1 MLPLGIIMGP
11 ALTACSFLL
20 PWADTS
26 TPMLSQCC
34 ATPGGATSHM
44 RPHGDTC
51 AAHGAQASDV
61 RDSDNYSVFV
71 VNYYPKTEGI
81 TWKPD
86 TNRITPHTD
95 ETLVT
100 LLFTSPGALPSRL
113 PACACALPARHTLT
127 SSEHCCPAQ
136 MSSSTGSACADE
148 TTPCRLLAASLLCM
162 RSHIT

>member
-1 MLPLGIIMGP
+1 
-11 ALTACSFLL
+11 
-20 PWADTS
+20 
-26 TPMLSQCC
+26 
-34 ATPGGATSHM
+34 M

-51 AAHGAQASDV
+51 AAHNAQASDV

-100 LLFTSPGALPSRL
+100 LLFTSPGALHRPPPCLRLRLRCPQRKHRQAVIFAALLRSAPALALTEPLCVCSCSRF
-113 PACACALPARHTLT
+113 CVGYWQHR
-127 SSEHCCPAQ
+127 
-136 MSSSTGSACADE
+136 
-148 TTPCRLLAASLLCM
+148 
-162 RSHIT
+162 

>member
-1 MLPLGIIMGP
+1 
-11 ALTACSFLL
+11 
-20 PWADTS
+20 
-26 TPMLSQCC
+26 
-34 ATPGGATSHM
+34 M

-95 ETLVT
+95 ETLDT
-100 LLFTSPGALPSRL
+100 LLFTSPGALRSRL
-113 PACACALPARHTLT
+113 HACACA
-127 SSEHCCPAQ
+127 C
-136 MSSSTGSACADE
+136 SACGTHTDE
-148 TTPCRLLAASLLCM
+148 L
-162 RSHIT
+162 